1 MSERGD
7 ADSMIFD
14 GLVREK
20 AREAIRERAAEF
32 LNASNRWVESADK
45 LTDAINELNA
55 TLKELMKQQQQQQ
68 QQPSPPQLLPDK
80 QIRSLNKGLKKLAE
94 STDHVS
100 MTFKDFINQLNSF
113 ING

>member
-1 MSERGD
+1 
-7 ADSMIFD
+7 MIFD

-68 QQPSPPQLLPDK
+68 QQQQPSPPQLLSDK
-80 QIRSLNKGLKKLAE
+80 QIKSLNKGLKKLAE